1 MTGDP
6 GESELGEETPFDQG
20 VPLRTNAVDESPVR
34 LGGSRALDDI
44 NRELT
49 ISENGESVGLLFTG
63 KLAQL
68 VQCHPYSPEFCE
80 VIPALPKG
88 GVKVERISFRAFYK
102 DQPPCPCW
110 AWVSKGGAVCKGNS
124 TPLRN

>member
-6 GESELGEETPFDQG
+6 GESELGEETPLDQG
-20 VPLRTNAVDESPVR
+20 VPLGTNAVDESPVR
-34 LGGSRALDDI
+34 LGGSRALNDI

-68 VQCHPYSPEFCE
+68 VQRHPYSPEFCK
-80 VIPALPKG
+80 VIPALTKG
-88 GVKVERISFRAFYK
+88 GVKVERISFAPF
-102 DQPPCPCW
+102 
-110 AWVSKGGAVCKGNS
+110 
-124 TPLRN
+124 T